1 MSWGPTIIWLIVSQQ
16 ADDHARFVGFTAPA
30 TQSGMPES
38 AVVAHDD
45 PAGPPPSAL
54 GEGPESPPGSTPGAA
69 LGSPSGD
76 IAARVAAI
84 DAAATAY
91 VRAARPAH
99 TGRAYAGDW
108 ALWTRYTAGLGVPAL
123 TCSPG
128 LLAGFAL
135 WLEAGHHDAH
145 GRAAA
150 PATVRR
156 RLYGAVTAL
165 REHGVTVPAG
175 ASAQATHTVNAYAR
189 RLAEQGTRRGRGP
202 APAVSV
208 KQLRAICAELPPTL
222 AGHRDR
228 AILLLGFSLAARRDE
243 LAHLTVDDL
252 TDDPH
257 GLLVTV
263 RAAKTGPRT
272 VAVPYGTRAATCPVT
287 AWHTWA
293 GAADLSDGRAFRAI
307 DRHGNLATSITGQAI
322 GTAITRAADQ
332 AGLLVHVTAHS
343 LRAGL
348 ATEARRAGHDPLTI
362 ARQGGWVDGSP
373 VLYGYIRTID
383 RWTDNALDN
392 IGL

>member
-1 MSWGPTIIWLIVSQQ
+1 
-16 ADDHARFVGFTAPA
+16 
-30 TQSGMPES
+30 MP
-38 AVVAHDD
+38 
-45 PAGPPPSAL
+45 
-54 GEGPESPPGSTPGAA
+54 GEEPGAA
-69 LGSPSGD
+69 LVAAAGEGPAAPVPANTEA

-84 DAAATAY
+84 DAAAADY
-91 VRAARPAH
+91 VRAHRPAN
-99 TGRAYAGDW
+99 TARAYAGDW
-108 ALWTRYTAGLGVPAL
+108 ALWCRYTAGLRVPAL

-135 WLEAGHHDAH
+135 WLEAGHHRPAPEGGP

-150 PATVRR
+150 PGTIRR
-156 RLYGAVTAL
+156 RVYGAVTAL
-165 REHGVTVPAG
+165 REHGVTVGAG
-175 ASAQATHTVNAYAR
+175 ATTQANQTVNAYQR
-189 RLAEQGTRRGRGP
+189 RLAGEGQRRGRGP

-243 LAHLTVDDL
+243 LAHLNVADIADD
-252 TDDPH
+252 TH

-272 VAVPYGTRAATCPVT
+272 VAVPYGKHAATCPVT
-287 AWHTWA
+287 AWHTWT
-293 GAADLSDGRAFRAI
+293 AAATLTSGRAFRAI
-307 DRHGNLATSITGQAI
+307 DRHGNLAAAITGGAI

-332 AGLLVHVTAHS
+332 AGLLTHVTAHS

-383 RWTDNALDN
+383 RWTDNPLEG